1 MTLQQLKYAD
11 RVAET
16 GSISEAARQ
25 VFVTQPT
32 LTESIRAL
40 EEELRVAIFTRSS
53 RGVTVTR
60 EGEEFLASAR
70 QILDDAARIQ
80 EKYTGK
86 AVRRPQF
93 AVSCQHYAF
102 VVEAFMEVVKA
113 CSAESYD
120 FTLRETVTSEI
131 IDDVARNRS
140 EIGILYLSRR
150 NERALMKI
158 LKKED
163 LSFEELFVSRP
174 HVFLGKRHPLAK
186 RKGGISPKELDAYPF
201 ISFEQGVENALY
213 FSEEVMP
220 AIDRKRNIRVRD
232 RATMTNLILGLDGY
246 TVASGALSREL
257 NGPDIVAVPLKMDD
271 FIRVGLVTRAG
282 ISLSSAGGSF
292 VEPCC
297 FWASTVAAAATTTIK
312 TCTIRGRARNRLKP
326 STRGFLSKYA
336 QTGT

>member
-11 RVAET
+11 RVAAT

-32 LTESIRAL
+32 LTEAIRAL

-53 RGVTVTR
+53 RGVSVTR

-102 VVEAFMEVVKA
+102 AVEAFMDVVRSCEA
-113 CSAESYD
+113 DRYD

-131 IDDVARNRS
+131 IDDVARHRS

-150 NERALMKI
+150 NERAIMKI
-158 LKKED
+158 LHREE
-163 LSFEELFVSRP
+163 LSFEELFVAKP

-186 RKGGISPKELDAYPF
+186 KKVLKPHELDDYPYLTY
-201 ISFEQGVENALY
+201 EQGQENALY
-213 FSEEVMP
+213 FAEEVMP
-220 AIDRKRNIRVRD
+220 AIDRKKNIRVRD
-232 RATMTNLILGLDGY
+232 RATMTKLLLGLDGY
-246 TVASGALSREL
+246 TVSSGASSKMYSS
-257 NGPDIVAVPLKMDD
+257 DIVAIPLKIED
-271 FIRVGLVTRAG
+271 FLRVGIIRRQGIDLSQPGKTFIDATLAKMTKGAG
-282 ISLSSAGGSF
+282 VAITWSGSR
-292 VEPCC
+292 
-297 FWASTVAAAATTTIK
+297 S
-312 TCTIRGRARNRLKP
+312 
-326 STRGFLSKYA
+326 
-336 QTGT
+336 